1 MLVQR
6 LEYVGSSWRVDR
18 RIVDRSPDIVFL
30 FGRRAEMLDGDIYRA
45 LRDIY
50 PYSDIVGCSSSG
62 NILGDRVTDA
72 KIVASAI
79 YFDKGSVRV
88 SIRDFSKWDNQL
100 QLGKDLILALPKGR
114 LKHIFIMADGL
125 KINGSKLIEGAN
137 MALPK
142 GISITGG
149 LAGDD
154 ENFIESVVMV
164 NGVAKSN
171 RVIAIGFY
179 GDTIEVK
186 SGCFSGW
193 SEFGILRKITKSKG
207 NIVYEIDGKP
217 ALELYRRYLGGYAK
231 ELPKSAL
238 NFPIS
243 IKERRDDSRN
253 LIRSVL
259 GIDEEKKALIF
270 AGDVPTNYY
279 ARLMKASVDGLID
292 GAMEASRQIGELN
305 SRVSLGLVVSC
316 VGRKLVL
323 NQLVDEELESIK
335 QVLGNSVN
343 LVGFY
348 SYGELAPF
356 RGSNMCELHNQ
367 TMTITVIM

>member
-125 KINGSKLIEGAN
+125 KINGSKLIEGR
-137 MALPK
+137 K
-142 GISITGG
+142 
-149 LAGDD
+149 
-154 ENFIESVVMV
+154 
-164 NGVAKSN
+164 
-171 RVIAIGFY
+171 Y
-179 GDTIEVK
+179 GST
-186 SGCFSGW
+186 
-193 SEFGILRKITKSKG
+193 
-207 NIVYEIDGKP
+207 
-217 ALELYRRYLGGYAK
+217 
-231 ELPKSAL
+231 
-238 NFPIS
+238 
-243 IKERRDDSRN
+243 
-253 LIRSVL
+253 
-259 GIDEEKKALIF
+259 
-270 AGDVPTNYY
+270 
-279 ARLMKASVDGLID
+279 
-292 GAMEASRQIGELN
+292 
-305 SRVSLGLVVSC
+305 
-316 VGRKLVL
+316 
-323 NQLVDEELESIK
+323 
-335 QVLGNSVN
+335 
-343 LVGFY
+343 
-348 SYGELAPF
+348 
-356 RGSNMCELHNQ
+356 
-367 TMTITVIM
+367 